1 MNDKAQGHDAVQVKA
16 GLALPERM
24 QEHALWTI
32 EKYADEAAR
41 QRGECYERLQ
51 FKGNLLL
58 NEGIN
63 ELWTIVAG
71 TGGTLFDNSNAYIG
85 VGDSSTAAA
94 ASQTGLQASSNK
106 AYVAMDALY
115 PTYGTSQ
122 KATWRSTFDAS
133 TGNFAWEEITVA
145 NGNSDSGKNLNRKVQ
160 AMGTKASPG
169 VWTVTLEIT
178 LS

>member
-1 MNDKAQGHDAVQVKA
+1 MDERGKGNERATIGAMMA
-16 GLALPERM
+16 LADRLSEK
-24 QEHALWTI
+24 ALWTI
-32 EKYADEAAR
+32 EKYQDEAAH

-63 ELWTIVAG
+63 ELWTLVAG
-71 TGGTLFDNSNAYIG
+71 TGGTLFDNGNAYIG
-85 VGDSSTAAA
+85 VGDSDTAAA
-94 ASQTGLQASSNK
+94 AAQTDLQASSNK
-106 AYVAMDALY
+106 AYVAMDTSY

-122 KATWRSTFDAS
+122 KATWKATFDAD
-133 TGNFAWEEITVA
+133 TGNFAWNEITVA
-145 NGNSDSGKNLNRKVQ
+145 NGNSGAAKNLNRKVQ